1 MLPGN
6 TCGVVVNLGKTKEL
20 KSSGQ
25 MERFTGVSLS
35 QSPDYRPSEG
45 FVLIVQK
52 EAETHARRFCSWKT
66 HHFLETRQSLC
77 LPNRILFLRERPC
90 QRRAHHLLDPP
101 HYGTIATSCCCG
113 VGKLSQQSDRRSR

>member
-1 MLPGN
+1 
-6 TCGVVVNLGKTKEL
+6 
-20 KSSGQ
+20 

-45 FVLIVQK
+45 FVLIVLK

-101 HYGTIATSCCCG
+101 HYGTIATSCCWSG
-113 VGKLSQQSDRRSR
+113 QIVSAIGSQVSLIAFPWLMLAIN